1 MNLLGIIEALR
12 RNLKA
17 VVTTCYGILTLVVIA
32 DLVRVM
38 TAHEPEAVAGEA
50 AAAEHAAEHATG
62 FWATLYHL
70 AETVPVFWTVFGF
83 LGCVLLVVFSKGFGH
98 LGVSEREDYYDE

>member
-1 MNLLGIIEALR
+1 MSLIIIIEGLR

-38 TAHEPEAVAGEA
+38 TEHEPVLPAGEVA
-50 AAAEHAAEHATG
+50 APAEHATG
-62 FWATLYHL
+62 LWATLYHL

-83 LGCVLLVVFSKGFGH
+83 LGCVLLVVFSKSFGH
-98 LGVSEREDYYDE
+98 LGISEREDYYDE

>member
-1 MNLLGIIEALR
+1 MNLLSIIEALR

-32 DLVRVM
+32 DFVRVM
-38 TAHEPEAVAGEA
+38 TAHEPVLPAGEVA
-50 AAAEHAAEHATG
+50 APVEHATG
-62 FWATLYHL
+62 LWATLYHL
-70 AETVPVFWTVFGF
+70 SETVPVFWTVFGF
-83 LGCVLLVVFSKGFGH
+83 LGCVLLVVVSKSYGH

>member
-1 MNLLGIIEALR
+1 MSLLVIIEGLR

-17 VVTTCYGILTLVVIA
+17 VVTTCYGILTLVIIA

-38 TAHEPEAVAGEA
+38 TAHEPVIPAGEA
-50 AAAEHAAEHATG
+50 AAAEHATEHATG
-62 FWATLYHL
+62 LWATLYHL

-83 LGCVLLVVFSKGFGH
+83 LGCVLLVVVSKSYGH
-98 LGVSEREDYYDE
+98 LGISEREDYYDE

>member
-1 MNLLGIIEALR
+1 MNLLAIIEALR

-17 VVTTCYGILTLVVIA
+17 VVATCYGILTLVVIA

-38 TAHEPEAVAGEA
+38 TAHEPAVQAGEA
-50 AAAEHAAEHATG
+50 AASAEHATG

-83 LGCVLLVVFSKGFGH
+83 LGCVLLVVVSKGFGH

>member
-1 MNLLGIIEALR
+1 MNLLAIIETLR

-38 TAHEPEAVAGEA
+38 TAHEPEAAAGETA
-50 AAAEHAAEHATG
+50 HAAEHATG
-62 FWATLYHL
+62 LWATLYHL
-70 AETVPVFWTVFGF
+70 SETVPVFWTVFGF
-83 LGCVLLVVFSKGFGH
+83 LGCVLLVVISKSYGH
-98 LGVSEREDYYDE
+98 LGVSTREDYYDE